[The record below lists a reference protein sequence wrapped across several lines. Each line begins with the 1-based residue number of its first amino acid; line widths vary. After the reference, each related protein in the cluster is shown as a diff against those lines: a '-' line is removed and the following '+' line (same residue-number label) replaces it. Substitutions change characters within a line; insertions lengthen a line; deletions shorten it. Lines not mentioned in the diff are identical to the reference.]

1 MKTLYLAIASIL
13 LLNPSCAGQKWA
25 LPPAQAISASAV
37 LSSENEFL
45 LGLPTPLATAALTP
59 PATPKDSSLGI
70 NTIVP
75 EFARKPN
82 GASPTSESSSLLLF
96 SIGLFVLL
104 FFSGVARRKKIFIS
118 VLHDLRSSP
127 RSGSAL

>member
-1 MKTLYLAIASIL
+1 M
-13 LLNPSCAGQKWA
+13 
-25 LPPAQAISASAV
+25 
-37 LSSENEFL
+37 

-96 SIGLFVLL
+96 SIDLFVLL

>member
-25 LPPAQAISASAV
+25 LAPAQTTSAAAV
-37 LSSENEFL
+37 LSLENESP

-59 PATPKDSSLGI
+59 PATPNDSSLGI

-75 EFARKPN
+75 EFARKRN

-96 SIGLFVLL
+96 SIGLFVLPFL
-104 FFSGVARRKKIFIS
+104 LRSCATKKI
-118 VLHDLRSSP
+118 LHLRL
-127 RSGSAL
+127 A